1 MKVTD
6 KQYYMDDKL
15 IGKLDLMI
23 NRCSGKNKLDNW
35 VVIDGD
41 EGMGKSTMSVCCAY
55 YMAQKLKRPFGV
67 EQIFFDPDKFIEY
80 GTSTK
85 EQVFILDESAFGGL
99 SGDAMTKIGKK
110 LIKFSMII
118 RKKRHVV
125 FLNIPKFF
133 KLNEYL
139 MVDRA
144 VALIHVYARGGT
156 QLGRFVYFTNTQ
168 KEKLFYGYKKS
179 RIRKYKTLYTLRGT
193 FPNALGLLIN
203 EKEYDKKKD
212 EAILLFGATDSKTTE
227 EFIKDK
233 IIKHEEFKKKHG
245 IKSTQKEDS
254 AYIGIHADTYRKYS
268 RELKEKPKIVTDII
282 ITREYSNKMD
292 MAPKGLISPNLGTST
307 GNEGVKK

>member
-23 NRCSGKNKLDNW
+23 KRSSGKSKLDNW
-35 VVIDGD
+35 IVIDGD
-41 EGMGKSTMSVCCAY
+41 EGFGKSTMSVCCAY

-80 GTSTK
+80 GTKTK
-85 EQVFILDESAFGGL
+85 EQVLILDESVFGGL

-110 LIKFSMII
+110 LIKFSMVI
-118 RKKRHVV
+118 RKKKHVV

-156 QLGRFVYFTNTQ
+156 KLGRFVYFTNTQ

-193 FPNALGLLIN
+193 FPDALGLLIN

-212 EAILLFGATDSKTTE
+212 EAILLFGAMDNKTKD
-227 EFIKDK
+227 EFIIDK
-233 IIKHEEFKKKHG
+233 IRIHEEFKKKYG
-245 IKSTQKEDS
+245 IKSTQIDDS
-254 AYIGIHADTYRKYS
+254 KSLGIHRNTYGILLRKLKDSHDATAKYS
-268 RELKEKPKIVTDII
+268 IIRDISKENDMERKKEKVLRNRPN
-282 ITREYSNKMD
+282 IT
-292 MAPKGLISPNLGTST
+292 
-307 GNEGVKK
+307 

>member
-23 NRCSGKNKLDNW
+23 KRSSGKSKLDNW
-35 VVIDGD
+35 IVIDGD
-41 EGMGKSTMSVCCAY
+41 EGFGKSTMSVCCAY

-80 GTSTK
+80 GTKTK
-85 EQVFILDESAFGGL
+85 EQVLILDESVFGGL

-110 LIKFSMII
+110 LIKFSMVI
-118 RKKRHVV
+118 RKKKHVV

-193 FPNALGLLIN
+193 FPNALGLLID
-203 EKEYDKKKD
+203 EKEYDRKKD
-212 EAILLFGATDSKTTE
+212 EAILLFGAINEKTMGE
-227 EFIKDK
+227 LMIDK
-233 IIKHEEFKKKHG
+233 IRKHEEFKKKHG
-245 IKSTQKEDS
+245 IKSLQKEDA
-254 AYIGIHADTYRKYS
+254 AYIGIDANTYRKYH
-268 RELKEKPKIVTDII
+268 RELKEKLKNEMNII
-282 ITREYSNKMD
+282 ITREYSKEND
-292 MAPKGLISPNLGTST
+292 M
-307 GNEGVKK
+307 ERKKEKVLRNRANSL

>member
-1 MKVTD
+1 
-6 KQYYMDDKL
+6 
-15 IGKLDLMI
+15 
-23 NRCSGKNKLDNW
+23 
-35 VVIDGD
+35 
-41 EGMGKSTMSVCCAY
+41 
-55 YMAQKLKRPFGV
+55 MAQKLKRPFGV

-212 EAILLFGATDSKTTE
+212 EAILLFGAMDEKEKADT
-227 EFIKDK
+227 IKEK
-233 IIKHEEFKKKHG
+233 VKKHLEYKEKHG
-245 IKSTQKEDS
+245 IKCRKAED
-254 AYIGIHADTYRKYS
+254 AEYIGISVETLRKYT
-268 RELKEKPKIVTDII
+268 RELAKLQVPKTNII
-282 ITREYSNKMD
+282 ITREYSKKMD